1 MPLLEIDQ
9 TAHFAIVKE
18 GPGILDTT
26 TKCTGIFNEP
36 LDEWG
41 TGKKIMVMHDEF
53 RDQIVVDVEAGENA
67 IAAILTLRQAEALV
81 EELKHQIEQARKPCF

>member
-18 GPGILDTT
+18 GPGICDTT
-26 TKCTGIFNEP
+26 TKCTGIFREP

-41 TGKKIMVMHDEF
+41 TGKRMMVGYDEF
-53 RDQIVVDVEAGENA
+53 RDRIVVDVEAVENA
-67 IAAILTLRQAEALV
+67 VAAIITLRQAEALD
-81 EELKHQIEQARKPCF
+81 EELRHQIEQARK

>member
-1 MPLLEIDQ
+1 MPFLELDH

-18 GPGILDTT
+18 GPGICDTT
-26 TKCTGIFNEP
+26 SKCTGIFREP

-41 TGKKIMVMHDEF
+41 TGKKIMVTHDEF

-67 IAAILTLRQAEALV
+67 VAAILTLRQAEALV
-81 EELKHQIEQARKPCF
+81 EELKHQIEQARK

>member
-1 MPLLEIDQ
+1 MPLLEIAQ

-18 GPGILDTT
+18 GPGIFDTT

-41 TGKKIMVMHDEF
+41 TGKKIMVTHDEF

-67 IAAILTLRQAEALV
+67 VAAILTLRQAEALV
-81 EELKHQIEQARKPCF
+81 KELNNAIDDARNARF